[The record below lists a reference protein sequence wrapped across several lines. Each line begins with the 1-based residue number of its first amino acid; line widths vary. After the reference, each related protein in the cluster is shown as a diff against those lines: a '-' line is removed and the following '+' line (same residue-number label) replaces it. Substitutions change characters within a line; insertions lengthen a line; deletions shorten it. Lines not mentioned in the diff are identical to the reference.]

1 VTATIL
7 LLLVEDDELIRE
19 LLEAA
24 LAEAG
29 FDLTVAADGEQALA
43 ELETDATRFRAV
55 ITDIRFGAGPDGW
68 EVGRRARE
76 IIADMPVVYMSGDS
90 AHEWP
95 SKGVPNSIMVAKPFA
110 PAQIITA
117 VSTLLNQ
124 ADSLIS
130 TARQ

>member
-7 LLLVEDDELIRE
+7 LLLVEDEFLIRE
-19 LLEAA
+19 DLGTA
-24 LAEAG
+24 LTEAG
-29 FDLTVAADGEQALA
+29 FELIVAADGGQALA
-43 ELETDATRFRAV
+43 DLETDATRFRAV
-55 ITDIRFGAGPDGW
+55 ITDINLGAGPDGW

-76 IIADMPVVYMSGDS
+76 IIANMPVVYMTGHS
-90 AHEWP
+90 AHEWT

-124 ADSLIS
+124 VDSH
-130 TARQ
+130 